1 MPTGDKKVAH
11 LCLSEEGAILVLLE
25 EYQEADW

>member
-11 LCLSEEGAILVLLE
+11 LCLSEAGAILVLLE